1 MRLTTLVVAG
11 LLVIGTPAFA
21 QIPADVLARAE
32 SGDPRAQFV
41 VGYVYA
47 TGEDVPQDQ
56 AEAARWYRLAA
67 EQGHANA
74 QLNLGIRYATGEGV
88 PEDDAEAVR
97 WYRLAAEQALPE
109 ARVNLGYM
117 YAIGEGVSEDHAEAA
132 RWYRLAAEQG
142 NTDAQLYL
150 GVIHA
155 NGRGVLENMERAYMW
170 FSVAATGGSGE
181 DRDNAADNRDLV
193 SETFTPEQR
202 ARAQALAT
210 TCLNSNF
217 TTCGE
222 VAAGLLVGG
231 SPATP

>member
-11 LLVIGTPAFA
+11 LLVIGSPAFA

-32 SGDPRAQFV
+32 SDDSRAQFV

-67 EQGHANA
+67 EQG
-74 QLNLGIRYATGEGV
+74 
-88 PEDDAEAVR
+88 
-97 WYRLAAEQALPE
+97 
-109 ARVNLGYM
+109 
-117 YAIGEGVSEDHAEAA
+117 
-132 RWYRLAAEQG
+132 

-155 NGRGVLENMERAYMW
+155 NGRGVLANMERAYMW
-170 FSVAATGGSGE
+170 FSVAAAGGSGE

-193 SETFTPEQR
+193 SEIFTPEQR
-202 ARAQALAT
+202 ARAEALAT
-210 TCLNSNF
+210 TCINSNF
-217 TTCGE
+217 TDCGE
-222 VAAGLLVGG
+222 
-231 SPATP
+231 P